1 MHQSAEFAIKPP
13 TDGGGMQVAGRH
25 SPLTW
30 LTATV
35 CLLNVRAAPL
45 IISNG
50 SGMTAHGK
58 LS

>member
-1 MHQSAEFAIKPP
+1 MHQSGEFAIRPP
-13 TDGGGMQVAGRH
+13 SGDGGMQLALSRAPH
-25 SPLTW
+25 IW

-35 CLLNVRAAPL
+35 CLLNGAGRAL